1 MGRPDGLAEIVPGD
15 LSEGVFFRIDLN
27 IYSKEAALQAAYW
40 MTDRCHVH
48 FAAEPDGVLVA
59 EIVPKSRDGSETLA
73 DLCRDFENALIDC
86 ALRIRIAAETRDLQ
100 QALLRRA
107 FSEALPKAG

>member
-1 MGRPDGLAEIVPGD
+1 MGSPDGLAEIAPGD
-15 LSEGVFFRIDLN
+15 LSEKVFFRIDLN
-27 IYSKEAALQAAYW
+27 IYSKEAAIQAAYW

-59 EIVPKSRDGSETLA
+59 AIVPRSRDGSAAPAEL
-73 DLCRDFENALIDC
+73 RGDFENALIDC